1 VATEVAGDV
10 LLTPLKG
17 RAKTLEQ
24 WTTTFHLALVVLDPF
39 TYESAWIID
48 TAVRIFRVFTE
59 ADCRVAFLVTGTA
72 DETRQFVGPLASEF
86 LVFADPD
93 RTAVEAMGL
102 ETLPA
107 FVHLNQL
114 HQVDTKA
121 EGWDPDQWREV
132 ANQLATV
139 MSWRAPQIPVQND
152 PVPFAGT
159 PAAG

>member
-1 VATEVAGDV
+1 
-10 LLTPLKG
+10 
-17 RAKTLEQ
+17 
-24 WTTTFHLALVVLDPF
+24 
-39 TYESAWIID
+39 
-48 TAVRIFRVFTE
+48 
-59 ADCRVAFLVTGTA
+59 
-72 DETRQFVGPLASEF
+72 
-86 LVFADPD
+86 
-93 RTAVEAMGL
+93 
-102 ETLPA
+102 
-107 FVHLNQL
+107 VHLNQL